1 MDCEICGKSG
11 AFKKINFE
19 GSEMIV
25 CANCTSYGNL
35 IEEKKPQPVFQNR
48 NSFEQ
53 KHFSSRIDESAS
65 LVPDYGKIIRHKR
78 EQLGLN
84 IADFAKQLYESP
96 SVIQRIENQSLEPD
110 EKLLLK
116 LQKIYGIKLKAPKVQ

>member
-1 MDCEICGKSG
+1 MDCELCGKRG

-25 CANCTSYGNL
+25 CDSCSSYGRL
-35 IEEKKPQPVFQNR
+35 IEEKKPQTVFQ
-48 NSFEQ
+48 Q
-53 KHFSSRIDESAS
+53 KTFAGQKNFSPNIDDAVD
-65 LVPDYGKIIRHKR
+65 LVSDYGKIIRHKR

-84 IADFAKQLYESP
+84 IADFSQKLYESP

-110 EKLLLK
+110 EKLLSK
-116 LQKIYGIKLKAPKVQ
+116 LQKVYGIKLKALKSQ